1 MGSIGVAGC
10 LGFVAFGRARGS
22 RWRCPWRHWY
32 EFSHPSVDRRIARLE
47 VLARQLA
54 RPRERARED
63 WIVSAR

>member
-1 MGSIGVAGC
+1 MA
-10 LGFVAFGRARGS
+10 LALALA
-22 RWRCPWRHWY
+22 WRHWY